1 MALPRGNRTGCPTTG
16 SCPRR
21 SLPWLLAGLL
31 FAGHVFAADVWQPA
45 PGLTWQIQ
53 FAGLPV
59 NQSVDAQVF
68 DIDGFD
74 NDASVVAS
82 LHAQGRK
89 VVAYL
94 DAGSWE
100 SYRPDAAAYPAEVL
114 GNALDGYPDER
125 WVDVRRLDVLGPI
138 LAARMDMAKAK
149 GFDAVDFDNVDGY
162 TNSPGFPFTAG
173 DQLAFN
179 RFLADAA
186 HARGLAV
193 GLKNDLDQV
202 GDLVGSFDFAVNEQ
216 CFQYHESKRLKPFV
230 AAGKAV
236 FVIEYEGTL
245 ESFCAKA
252 HKLGYSAIKKR
263 LSLNAWR
270 KVCR

>member
-1 MALPRGNRTGCPTTG
+1 MAF
-16 SCPRR
+16 PRR
-21 SLPWLLAGLL
+21 SRKRLLCT
-31 FAGHVFAADVWQPA
+31 FAAWTALLCAGAAGAAGGLWQPA

-59 NQSVDAQVF
+59 DTSVNAQVF
-68 DIDGFD
+68 DIDAFD
-74 NDASVVAS
+74 NDAAAVAS
-82 LHAQGRK
+82 IHAQGRK
-89 VVAYL
+89 VIAYV

-100 SYRPDAAAYPAEVL
+100 KWRPDAASYPAEVL
-114 GNALDGYPDER
+114 GNALNGWPGER
-125 WVDVRRLDVLGPI
+125 WLDIRRLDVLGPI
-138 LAARMDMAKAK
+138 IAARLDMVVAK

-162 TNSPGFPFTAG
+162 TNSPDFPLTAQ

-202 GDLVGSFDFAVNEQ
+202 NDLVTSFDFAVNEQ
-216 CFQYHESKRLKPFV
+216 CFQYHESGKLKPFIT
-230 AAGKAV
+230 ANKAV
-236 FVIEYEGTL
+236 FVIEYKGPM
-245 ESFCAKA
+245 SKYCARA
-252 HKLGYSAIKKR
+252 QALQYSVIKKR

-270 KVCR
+270 KVCH

>member
-1 MALPRGNRTGCPTTG
+1 MASPRLSNKRFFGAFAAGTV
-16 SCPRR
+16 
-21 SLPWLLAGLL
+21 LLCAGAMGAAAGL
-31 FAGHVFAADVWQPA
+31 WQPT

-59 NQSVDAQVF
+59 DASVDAQVF

-74 NDASVVAS
+74 NDATTVAS

-89 VVAYL
+89 VIAYI

-100 SYRPDAAAYPAEVL
+100 KWRPDAASYPAEVL
-114 GNALDGYPDER
+114 GNALDGWPGER
-125 WVDVRRLDVLGPI
+125 WLDIRRLDVLGPI
-138 LAARMDMAKAK
+138 IAARLDTVVAK

-162 TNSPGFPFTAG
+162 TNSPGFPLTAQ

-179 RFLADAA
+179 RFLADTA
-186 HARGLAV
+186 HTRGLAV

-202 GDLVGSFDFAVNEQ
+202 NDLVASFDFAVNEQ
-216 CFQYHESKRLKPFV
+216 CFQYHESGKLRPFV
-230 AAGKAV
+230 AANKAV
-236 FVIEYEGTL
+236 FVIEYKG
-245 ESFCAKA
+245 SMSKYCARA
-252 HKLGYSAIKKR
+252 QALQYSVIKKR

-270 KVCR
+270 KVCH